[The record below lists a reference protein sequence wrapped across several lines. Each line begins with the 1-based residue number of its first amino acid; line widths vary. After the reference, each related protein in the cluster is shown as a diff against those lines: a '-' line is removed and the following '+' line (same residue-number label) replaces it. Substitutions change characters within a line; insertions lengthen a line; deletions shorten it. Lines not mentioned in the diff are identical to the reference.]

1 MKDEHGRATTEN
13 MLYEYLVNKT
23 DSKAFSPNQTLPK
36 VVEIL
41 AVEKDITILD
51 FGAGKDAYG
60 TIYLRD
66 RGFDCTAYEI
76 GINFVPG
83 IHDDKALT
91 RKYDVVFASNVL
103 NVQPTEKCV
112 IEVLLKIQSLLLEGG
127 MFVCNFPTKPRHNG
141 MTTGMI
147 ESVLRLGF
155 RGGVSRVINSS
166 PAWRCRYEK

>member
-1 MKDEHGRATTEN
+1 MKDEHGRATIEN
-13 MLYEYLVNKT
+13 LPYEHFVNKT
-23 DSKAFSPNQTLPK
+23 YSKAFSPNQTLPK

-41 AVEKDITILD
+41 VTKKDIAILD

-76 GINFVPG
+76 GDNFTPG

-112 IEVLLKIQSLLLEGG
+112 IEVLLKIQTLIADGG

-141 MTTGMI
+141 MTTGML

-155 RGGVSRVINSS
+155 KGGVSRVINSP
-166 PAWRCRYEK
+166 PAWRCRYER